1 MKFKKSTVSTFKK
14 PLSRRDIKLF
24 HFILNKVK
32 KDGFVDLNEVYKYGL
47 EKKLYKSI
55 EGFRAIMERLRLK
68 GKIYSD
74 GIKVYVNFET
84 TNTINKFLG
93 DKR

>member
-1 MKFKKSTVSTFKK
+1 VKFKKSTISTFKK

-24 HFILNKVK
+24 HFILGRVK
-32 KDGFVDLNEVYKYGL
+32 KNGFVDLNEVYRYGL
-47 EKKLYKSI
+47 EKKIYKSI

-74 GIKVYVNFET
+74 GVRVYVNLESP
-84 TNTINKFLG
+84 INKFLN
-93 DKR
+93 KR